1 MKESQKK
8 ESFVLKDVILFTI
21 VFTII
26 NICIYY
32 HIVNSNECIDF
43 NTKTYIII
51 FYVICLIYMI
61 YLYRKNSEK
70 YTSSIT
76 ISPSSE
82 NIITMDLTKNPE
94 YNSNSSKVIYWGIDF
109 NVNGMV
115 DIINGKVT
123 IPINNKA
130 SLKYRIIDINEKL
143 SNIYDVI

>member
-1 MKESQKK
+1 
-8 ESFVLKDVILFTI
+8 
-21 VFTII
+21 
-26 NICIYY
+26 
-32 HIVNSNECIDF
+32 
-43 NTKTYIII
+43 
-51 FYVICLIYMI
+51 MI

-76 ISPSSE
+76 MSPSTD
-82 NIITMDLTKNPE
+82 NIITIDLTQNPE

-123 IPINNKA
+123 IPLNNRA
-130 SLKYRIIDINEKL
+130 SLKYRLIDINEKL